1 MRVEKK
7 TKNKQGHNFLSSQ
20 KMIVFLFVISLTLH
34 SMSSYSVD
42 CVSDSIMK
50 NVNQETEKFHESQGD
65 LQYICNKHD
74 INDADCDKMQDYD
87 IKHCF
92 GDDSNYPIDVSAS
105 SIENKAESNFDNQEH
120 VDHDGITAT
129 KYTTQ
134 RPEPMPV
141 DHFPR
146 SSFPPFPAFHVTL
159 ADGITHQL
167 RMLDGETLSNA
178 LKRFCESLELDS
190 TGCIRV
196 KSGYRHNMQAF
207 EMAIFTKHPRRT
219 ASQIP

>member
-1 MRVEKK
+1 
-7 TKNKQGHNFLSSQ
+7 
-20 KMIVFLFVISLTLH
+20 
-34 SMSSYSVD
+34 MSSYSVD

-50 NVNQETEKFHESQGD
+50 NVDQETEKFHESQGD

-141 DHFPR
+141 DHFPIIV
-146 SSFPPFPAFHVTL
+146 SSFPCFSRHACRRNNASTSYAGWRDTFQRV
-159 ADGITHQL
+159 
-167 RMLDGETLSNA
+167 ETLLWVA
-178 LKRFCESLELDS
+178 WAWLHGLYTCEIGIQ
-190 TGCIRV
+190 T
-196 KSGYRHNMQAF
+196 
-207 EMAIFTKHPRRT
+207 
-219 ASQIP
+219 